1 VRRQL
6 SIEELVG
13 RYRLACAPLSDLIM
27 DYLRVRQ
34 PALDYANLHAMFRAL
49 AGLFWAEIETLAPGI
64 DTIPSA
70 AADRPT
76 VEGRAGDQ
84 NPKPSP
90 DLMGAEADALCGANY
105 GERSTE
111 RTNQRNGYRNCQ
123 FDTRTGSLDLANPEA
138 AAWFV
143 LSGLAAGTA

>member
-1 VRRQL
+1 
-6 SIEELVG
+6 
-13 RYRLACAPLSDLIM
+13 M

-34 PALDYANLHAMFRAL
+34 PALDYASLHAMFRAL